1 MSFSLGEAFRTATA
15 VVAGITVDEGG
26 AALYG
31 RMTDD
36 ELMAAQPEIAAYRQQ
51 GELHAAWW
59 AGEVARRSRRDLGHS
74 GLAQKNGF
82 ATPEAMVQAETGSTR
97 TDAAR
102 LVAVGTMMADTE
114 AADKLNAD
122 DSSSPFAEIPWLAP
136 VARAVAGGT
145 IAVEA
150 AEAIRKGLGVVDPGV
165 PAEKLLAAAEFLV
178 GEATDLN
185 ADALFRR
192 ARQLRDELD
201 QDGIARRAKT
211 QHDSRSF
218 KIWRQSDGMYRVSA
232 LLDAED
238 GLFMQAVYDQATS
251 PRRGGPRFVDPA
263 EKAKADALQND
274 ERSTEQIAAD
284 ALLALL
290 RLGANADP
298 GAIIIGHR
306 RPAVR
311 VMVTSE
317 TIKARKGV
325 GHLDG
330 HPDPVPFETVER
342 ILCESGQVGIK
353 FDDDGQCINVGREQ
367 RLFTD
372 RQRVGLSV
380 RDGGCAWPDCDK
392 PASWCEAHHIQQW
405 KRDHGATDIGLGI
418 LLCRFHHLLLHNN
431 RWEIIR
437 ADGAYWLKPPTSVD
451 ATQTLRL
458 MPSKNPMMLRMFSPV
473 GSRPGGDLP
482 DHAAGTAAT
491 AEVTGIAPNSN
502 RSPDE
507 LSA

>member
-1 MSFSLGEAFRTATA
+1 MSLSLSEAFRTATA
-15 VVAGITVDEGG
+15 VVAGTTVDEGG

-36 ELMAAQPEIAAYRQQ
+36 ELMAAQPEIAAYRHQ

-59 AGEVARRSRRDLGHS
+59 AGEVARRSRRVLGHS

-114 AADKLNAD
+114 AADKLKVD
-122 DSSSPFAEIPWLAP
+122 DPSSPFAEIPWLAP

-145 IAVEA
+145 IAVDA
-150 AEAIRKGLGVVDPGV
+150 AEAIRRGLGVVDPGV

-178 GEATDLN
+178 GEAADLN

-232 LLDAED
+232 LLDPED
-238 GLFMQAVYDQATS
+238 GLFMQVVCDQATS
-251 PRRGGPRFVDPA
+251 PRCGGPRLVDPA
-263 EKAKADALQND
+263 ERAKADALQDD

-298 GAIIIGHR
+298 GAIVIGHR

-325 GHLDG
+325 GYLDV

-342 ILCESGQVGIK
+342 ILCESGQVGVK

-372 RQRVGLSV
+372 RQRIGLAV
-380 RDGGCAWPDCDK
+380 RDGGCAWPDC
-392 PASWCEAHHIQQW
+392 EAHHIQQW
-405 KRDHGATDIGLGI
+405 KRGHGPTDIGLGI
-418 LLCRFHHLLLHNN
+418 LLCRFHHLLLDNN

-437 ADGAYWLKPPTSVD
+437 ADGAYWLKPPTSID
-451 ATQTLRL
+451 PTQTLRL

-473 GSRPGGDLP
+473 GSRPGGDPP

-502 RSPDE
+502 RSPNK

>member
-1 MSFSLGEAFRTATA
+1 MSLSLTESFRTATA
-15 VVAGITVDEGG
+15 LVAGTRVDEGG

-31 RMTDD
+31 RMTD
-36 ELMAAQPEIAAYRQQ
+36 EALMAEQPEIAAYRHQ

-102 LVAVGTMMADTE
+102 LVAVGTMMAETE
-114 AADKLNAD
+114 AADKLKVD
-122 DSSSPFAEIPWLAP
+122 EPSSSIAEIPWLAP

-145 IAVEA
+145 IAVDA
-150 AEAIRKGLGVVDPGV
+150 AEAIRKGLGVVDAGA
-165 PAEKLLAAAEFLV
+165 PADKLLAAAEFLV
-178 GEATDLN
+178 GEAAGMN
-185 ADALFRR
+185 ADALYRR
-192 ARQLRDELD
+192 ARRLRDELD
-201 QDGIARRAKT
+201 EDSILRRAKT
-211 QHDSRSF
+211 QHDARTF
-218 KIWRQSDGMYRVSA
+218 RIWRQADGMYRVSA
-232 LLDAED
+232 LLDPED
-238 GLFMQAVYDQATS
+238 GLFVQTVYDQATS
-251 PRRGGPRFVDPA
+251 PRRAGPRFVDPA

-284 ALLALL
+284 VLLALL

-311 VMVTSE
+311 VVVTQV
-317 TIKARKGV
+317 TIKAREGV
-325 GHLDG
+325 GYLEG

-342 ILCESGQVGIK
+342 ILCESGHVGVK

-372 RQRVGLSV
+372 RQRIGLAV
-380 RDGGCAWPDCDK
+380 RDGGCAWPDCDR

-405 KRDHGATDIGLGI
+405 KRDRGPTDIALGI

-431 RWEIIR
+431 QWEIIR
-437 ADGAYWLKPPTSVD
+437 ADGAYWLKPPASVD
-451 ATQTLRL
+451 ATQTLRR
-458 MPSKNPMMLRMFSPV
+458 MPSKSPMMLRMFSPV
-473 GSRPGGDLP
+473 SRRR
-482 DHAAGTAAT
+482 AVVRRVKRRQRQRERTAVRRRRKPA
-491 AEVTGIAPNSN
+491 
-502 RSPDE
+502 RR
-507 LSA
+507 